1 MSWES
6 TIAAILHNPPNKVT
20 ISQTSYLEG
29 QTASLICVASG
40 GNPEVYN
47 YTWSPDN
54 YPPANVIKINLTRAL
69 NKKTFTCNGH
79 HKCKGGNPV
88 SSTIKLNVE
97 YYPIINTIDNMTVIE
112 NKTNEFSCLAEGN
125 PKPTITWKIRNQIYK
140 SKLLQV
146 SFTRSNVSKVQCIA
160 TANSSQDGILKSS
173 KNISIFV
180 TYPPEIKIHHKV
192 TSLNEQAE
200 ISCTAEARPNNIQY
214 KIIQKWGNKE
224 KRIITAKKKSFPNF
238 SYYDL
243 GNWICQASNDVPYKG
258 YYIHKSVEIQLNVA
272 AHFQGNEN
280 ETGIVESEKLLKIC
294 FYCNPDATDVKWYKG
309 NEEMPFDRISYI
321 PAENGLFP
329 FLGNCS
335 ILKLDIQE
343 KEIQKY
349 SLKVINPVG
358 ERTFELTLETVN
370 SDSPVNI
377 IVSSV
382 IAVIIVLLI
391 IIGGIVFF
399 IFRRSSKKTQS
410 NNIPINNLR
419 MSTGQEDG
427 HEPYYA
433 EISDTLPMEGQEN
446 GNEPQYIDLTSGS
459 PVTGKENGNE
469 PQYINA
475 TNIQVVKG
483 KVNGN
488 EPVYMNVADRSPVK
502 GQEDGPESHY
512 AEISDIL
519 PVEGEENGNEP
530 QYIDLTSG
538 SPITGEEN
546 GNEPQYIDLISGS
559 PITGQQ
565 YGEEPHYISM
575 TNRQPIKGKEYRN
588 EPQYIN
594 ATNIQVVKGKVNG
607 NEPVYMNVA
616 DRSPVKGKGNKN
628 ESQYTCL
635 TSRPPV
641 TGHLDYEKLE
651 N

>member
-1 MSWES
+1 MCKARIEYMPWTNSKYKLLDIKYPPQGKPRIILSQSGICAGKSTEIKCEWKGGYPEAIVKLSCLSEVKEGQSSVSIKKTVTQEMSRFCICEGKHIGKEDS
-6 TIAAILHNPPNKVT
+6 VTEELDIQYPPNKVT

-47 YTWSPDN
+47 YTWSPGN

-69 NKKTFTCNGH
+69 NKKTLTCNGH
-79 HKCKGGNPV
+79 HKCNPV

-112 NKTNEFSCLAEGN
+112 NQTNEFSCLAEGN

-146 SFTRSNVSKVQCIA
+146 SFTRFNVSKVQCIA

-243 GNWICQASNDVPYKG
+243 GNWICQASNDVPDKG
-258 YYIHKSVEIQLNVA
+258 YYTHTSVEIQLNVA
-272 AHFQGNEN
+272 AHFQGNKT
-280 ETGIVESEKLLKIC
+280 ETGIVGSEKLLKIC

-309 NEEMPFDRISYI
+309 NEEMPFNRISYI
-321 PAENGLFP
+321 PAEDGLFP

-335 ILKLDIQE
+335 ILKLDIQK

-358 ERTFELTLETVN
+358 ERTFELTLV
-370 SDSPVNI
+370 
-377 IVSSV
+377 IV
-382 IAVIIVLLI
+382 VLLI
-391 IIGGIVFF
+391 IIGGIVYF
-399 IFRRSSKKTQS
+399 IFRRSS
-410 NNIPINNLR
+410 R
-419 MSTGQEDG
+419 QEDG
-427 HEPYYA
+427 HEPHYA
-433 EISDTLPMEGQEN
+433 EISDILPVEGQEN
-446 GNEPQYIDLTSGS
+446 GNEPQYIDLTSRS

-475 TNIQVVKG
+475 RNKHKLVKEKENGNEPQYINVTNIQPVKG

-488 EPVYMNVADRSPVK
+488 EPVYMNAANISPVK
-502 GQEDGPESHY
+502 
-512 AEISDIL
+512 
-519 PVEGEENGNEP
+519 
-530 QYIDLTSG
+530 
-538 SPITGEEN
+538 
-546 GNEPQYIDLISGS
+546 
-559 PITGQQ
+559 
-565 YGEEPHYISM
+565 
-575 TNRQPIKGKEYRN
+575 
-588 EPQYIN
+588 
-594 ATNIQVVKGKVNG
+594 
-607 NEPVYMNVA
+607 
-616 DRSPVKGKGNKN
+616 
-628 ESQYTCL
+628 
-635 TSRPPV
+635 
-641 TGHLDYEKLE
+641 GHLDYEDLG